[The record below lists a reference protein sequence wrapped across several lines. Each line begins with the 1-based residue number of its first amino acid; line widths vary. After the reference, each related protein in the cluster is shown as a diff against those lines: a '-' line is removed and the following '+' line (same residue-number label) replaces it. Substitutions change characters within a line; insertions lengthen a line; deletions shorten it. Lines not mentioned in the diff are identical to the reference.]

1 VRHPLVLKIIEAYES
16 YRNPIGS
23 EDSPVAP
30 R

>member
-1 VRHPLVLKIIEAYES
+1 VLKIIEAYES